1 VGSQVAYFTVSP
13 SDKKSQSYPVDVQ
26 APQAMH
32 DFAVTSNFA
41 VFIDHALIFDPQ
53 HMIKEKALPFR

>member
-1 VGSQVAYFTVSP
+1 
-13 SDKKSQSYPVDVQ
+13 VQ